1 MVFNGH
7 TQNNIDALDEQIFNE
22 IVVMYADGLLGN
34 KNLIT
39 TLGTLT
45 AGVFNYMRPSN
56 SSPYDLKGVIG
67 SVYGYIYDDKEASA
81 SDSLLTF
88 MSQAPG
94 FTMDKFKGE

>member
-7 TQNNIDALDEQIFNE
+7 TQDNIDALDEQIFNE
-22 IVVMYADGLLGN
+22 IVVMYADGLIGN

-56 SSPYDLKGVIG
+56 SSLYNLKGVIG
-67 SVYGYIYDDKEASA
+67 SAYGYIYEDKEVSP
-81 SDSLLTF
+81 SDSLLLF
-88 MSQAPG
+88 MSQAPN
-94 FTMDKFKGE
+94 FKIDRFKGK

>member
-7 TQNNIDALDEQIFNE
+7 TIQHIDALDEATMNE
-22 IVVMYADGLLGN
+22 ISIMYADGLLGN
-34 KNLIT
+34 KSLIT

-45 AGVFNYMRPSN
+45 AGVFNYMRPS
-56 SSPYDLKGVIG
+56 SSMPYDLKGVIG
-67 SVYGYIYDDKEASA
+67 SAYGYIYEDKEADP

-94 FTMDKFKGE
+94 FSIDKFKGE

>member
-7 TQNNIDALDEQIFNE
+7 TQDTIDALDDAIFNQ
-22 IVVMYADGLLGN
+22 IVVMYADGLIGN
-34 KNLIT
+34 KSLIT

-45 AGVFNYMRPSN
+45 AGVFNYMRSSN
-56 SSPYDLKGVIG
+56 SMPYDLKGVIG
-67 SVYGYIYDDKEASA
+67 SAYGYIYDDKETSP

-94 FTMDKFKGE
+94 FTIDKFKGE

>member
-7 TQNNIDALDEQIFNE
+7 TIQDIDALDEATMNE
-22 IVVMYADGLLGN
+22 ILVMYADGLIGN

-45 AGVFNYMRPSN
+45 TGVFNYIRANN
-56 SSPYDLKGVIG
+56 SQPYNLKSVIG
-67 SVYGYIYDDKEASA
+67 SAYGYIYDDEKADP

-94 FTMDKFKGE
+94 FTIDKFKGK

>member
-7 TQNNIDALDEQIFNE
+7 TQDSIDALDDAIFNE
-22 IVVMYADGLLGN
+22 IVVMYADGLIGN

-45 AGVFNYMRPSN
+45 AGVFNYMR
-56 SSPYDLKGVIG
+56 SSSSLPYNLKGVIG
-67 SVYGYIYDDKEASA
+67 SAYGYIYNDEEANP

-88 MSQAPG
+88 MTQAPG
-94 FTMDKFKGE
+94 FTMNKFKGE